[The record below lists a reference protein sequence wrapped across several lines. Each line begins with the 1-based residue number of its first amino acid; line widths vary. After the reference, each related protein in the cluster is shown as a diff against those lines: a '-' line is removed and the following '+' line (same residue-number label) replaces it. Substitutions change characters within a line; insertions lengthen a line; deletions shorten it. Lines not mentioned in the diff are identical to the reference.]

1 MPTCEIAPT
10 GADSWGYP
18 RVRSRLATEAAGA
31 AHVVDSS
38 PSGEVQAASCP
49 TTHSSPNVADP
60 RPGGLSSCHQR
71 GGHEFV
77 DGLQV
82 WCDSIGQGVSRFVIG
97 TDECARRR
105 PDNS

>member
-18 RVRSRLATEAAGA
+18 RVRSRLATEEAGA

-38 PSGEVQAASCP
+38 PSGEAQAASCP

-60 RPGGLSSCHQR
+60 RPGGLSARHQR
-71 GGHEFV
+71 RGPAFGV
-77 DGLQV
+77 GLQV
-82 WCDSIGQGVSRFVIG
+82 WGDRIGQGVSRLVAG
-97 TDECARRR
+97 TDDWPRVR
-105 PDNS
+105 PHN